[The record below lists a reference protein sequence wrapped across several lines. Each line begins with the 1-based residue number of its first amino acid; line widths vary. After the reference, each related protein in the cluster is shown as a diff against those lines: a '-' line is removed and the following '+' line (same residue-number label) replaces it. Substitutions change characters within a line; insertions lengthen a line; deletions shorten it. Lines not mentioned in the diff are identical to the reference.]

1 MKVKV
6 IQRAIYHKIA
16 EVEIEI
22 PNDVDEFN
30 VQDYINDHEELWV
43 DKIDKQM
50 SEAEYEYGFGM
61 GIDSDW
67 TDKDQESEWRY
78 EIVNK
83 KIGGHL

>member
-22 PNDVDEFN
+22 PNDVDEFD

-43 DKIDKQM
+43 EDIDEKL
-50 SEAEYEYGFGM
+50 SGASYEYGFGLGDGM
-61 GIDSDW
+61 NE
-67 TDKDQESEWRY
+67 KNQESEWRY
-78 EIVNK
+78 EIVDK
-83 KIGGHL
+83 KFGGHL